1 VADANAARLLVAPL
15 MLVNSGLT
23 NVLLPRLVLLRSE
36 ERYIEAEQLAHRLMW
51 MIAGI
56 FVLYTAL
63 VVLADGRLTSLVLG
77 DTYTGLESFIV
88 AWAAVNLLTALRGN
102 TSILLQVF
110 KAFRTITLAN
120 IGSAVVVLILT
131 WPLMYYY
138 GVLGSIAAVAL
149 GEIILVVLLR
159 SGFARVRRTYA
170 G

>member
-1 VADANAARLLVAPL
+1 

-102 TSILLQVF
+102 KIHLIASVQGVQNDHACQYRQRRRGTHPY
-110 KAFRTITLAN
+110 LA
-120 IGSAVVVLILT
+120 VD
-131 WPLMYYY
+131 
-138 GVLGSIAAVAL
+138 
-149 GEIILVVLLR
+149 VLLR
-159 SGFARVRRTYA
+159 RV